1 MVRCLKLFIFHLYL
15 FQELADAARIP
26 GALAELLNKPKPDA
40 AEAEHS
46 EHFDGGESLH
56 QTTLLGTIQV
66 TIAPMT
72 LAILA
77 DISGLRL
84 KPQIVA
90 AIVLAKLTN
99 AAIAL
104 AYLVIRCLLALE
116 KFRGDKDEDEAAKGR
131 AHEGAGRGGQGH
143 G

>member
-1 MVRCLKLFIFHLYL
+1 MVRSVKLVIFHSHL
-15 FQELADAARIP
+15 FCEFADAVSIAGPLAKLPDEPENTP
-26 GALAELLNKPKPDA
+26 GK
-40 AEAEHS
+40 S
-46 EHFDGGESLH
+46 ERAQHFDGGESLH
-56 QTTLLGTIQV
+56 QTALLGTIQV

-90 AIVLAKLTN
+90 AMVLAKLTN

-104 AYLVIRCLLALE
+104 AYLVMTYLLALE
-116 KFRGDKDEDEAAKGR
+116 KFRGDKDENEAAKGR
-131 AHEGAGRGGQGH
+131 ACKGAGRGSQGH